1 MSVAVVVLAAGKG
14 TRMESDLAKVLHPLA
29 GRPLVHWV
37 LAAVSPL
44 QPAQVVVIVGH
55 QAERVEKEVTAAY
68 PNTSFAVQ
76 PAMLGT
82 GHAVMQAEAQL
93 RDFMGDII
101 VICGDTPLIET
112 ATLQKLVALRQQNN
126 SGAALLVCELDEAG
140 AYGRVVLGEDK
151 SVTRIVE
158 VKDATAEELEVRTV
172 NAGTYSFDAQLLW
185 HYLARIGNTNKA
197 GEYYL
202 TDVIGLMTKDGQRVD
217 AVQVNEREMTGVNTR
232 AQLAE
237 LEASL
242 TQASLAGDGSATQGA
257 SLAQDAA

>member
-14 TRMESDLAKVLHPLA
+14 TRMESDLAKVLHPLQ
-29 GRPLVHWV
+29 GHPLVHWV
-37 LAAVSPL
+37 LEAVSPL
-44 QPAQVVVIVGH
+44 QPSQVVVIVGH
-55 QAERVEKEVTAAY
+55 QAERVEKEVSAAY

-76 PAMLGT
+76 PEMLGT

-93 RDFMGDII
+93 RDFTGDIV
-101 VICGDTPLIET
+101 VICGDTPLIES

-126 SGAALLVCELDEAG
+126 SGAAMLVCELDEPG
-140 AYGRVVLGEDK
+140 AYGRAVLGEDG

-158 VKDATAEELEVRTV
+158 AKDATTEELAVRTV

-185 HYLARIGNTNKA
+185 QYLARIGNTNNS

-202 TDVIGLMTKDGQRVD
+202 TDVVGLMTEDGRRVD
-217 AVQVNEREMTGVNTR
+217 AVQVSEREMTGVNTR

-242 TQASLAGDGSATQGA
+242 SQEVAS
-257 SLAQDAA
+257 AQDAA